1 MTDVTDHTGRVVQL
15 HDDILYHVALPPKK
29 TTLYHNAFLGKGL
42 AATVSAMGL
51 ADVVTPYSSGGRQN
65 PKELLWDD
73 VRKKIDERLP
83 SRLGAMFLVSSE
95 EHAHA
100 IKAKWFANEE
110 RIILRARVAV
120 GSVTFIAD
128 AKLLDAAQPDWQTS
142 AERYWKAEAS
152 SDPRPEVIVHG
163 RVYFPDWEKPPF
175 GQFAEMLPGS

>member
-1 MTDVTDHTGRVVQL
+1 M
-15 HDDILYHVALPPKK
+15 
-29 TTLYHNAFLGKGL
+29 FLGKGL
-42 AATVSAMGL
+42 SPTLSALGL
-51 ADVVTPYSSGGRQN
+51 ADAVTPYSLGGRQN

-73 VRKKIDERLP
+73 VRKNINKRLP
-83 SRLGAMFLVSSE
+83 SRLGAMFLVTSE

-175 GQFAEMLPGS
+175 GQFAGMLPGS